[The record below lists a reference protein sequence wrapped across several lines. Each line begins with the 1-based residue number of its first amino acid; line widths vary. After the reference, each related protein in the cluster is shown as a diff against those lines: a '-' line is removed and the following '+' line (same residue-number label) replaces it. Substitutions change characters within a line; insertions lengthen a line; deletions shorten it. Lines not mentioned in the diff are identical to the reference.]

1 VAWNSAAGLTM
12 HVTLLAAALPLVLLL
27 LGHGTTLAGAYST
40 SVTPPFDKQQ
50 LQKQVHAAP
59 DCLKAFLFLCFLR
72 FIYFV
77 LKIFLKI
84 IQCLSQPLT

>member
-27 LGHGTTLAGAYST
+27 SGHSTTLAGAYST

-50 LQKQVHAAP
+50 LQKQVHDAP
-59 DCLKAFLFLCFLR
+59 HQIKAFL
-72 FIYFV
+72 
-77 LKIFLKI
+77 
-84 IQCLSQPLT
+84 CLSECFFFVSLLYDLSKKYKR

>member
-1 VAWNSAAGLTM
+1 M

-27 LGHGTTLAGAYST
+27 TGHSTTLVGAYTT

-59 DCLKAFLFLCFLR
+59 DHVKAFLCLCQFFFFFLFTLNDFC
-72 FIYFV
+72 
-77 LKIFLKI
+77 
-84 IQCLSQPLT
+84 

>member
-1 VAWNSAAGLTM
+1 M

-27 LGHGTTLAGAYST
+27 SAHGTTLVGAYST

-59 DCLKAFLFLCFLR
+59 DQIKAFLCLFHFFLL
-72 FIYFV
+72 
-77 LKIFLKI
+77 L
-84 IQCLSQPLT
+84 